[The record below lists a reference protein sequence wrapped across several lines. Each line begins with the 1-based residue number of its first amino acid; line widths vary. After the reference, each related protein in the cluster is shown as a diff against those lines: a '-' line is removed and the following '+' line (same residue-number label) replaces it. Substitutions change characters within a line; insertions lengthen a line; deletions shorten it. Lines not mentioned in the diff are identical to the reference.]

1 MSNCVIISNL
11 KPSTST
17 ESVQFYFE
25 NIRRSNGGEIEK
37 VQRLDDGVSCL
48 VFFQDYTGWF
58 LVPPPTPPPP
68 PPSKLSKGIIENEFI
83 HPSILFFAL

>member
-17 ESVQFYFE
+17 DTVQFYFE
-25 NIRRSNGGEIEK
+25 NTKRSNGGEIEK
-37 VQRLDDGVSCL
+37 VQMLDDGVSYL

-58 LVPPPTPPPP
+58 IVLR
-68 PPSKLSKGIIENEFI
+68 KIIEGDY
-83 HPSILFFAL
+83 